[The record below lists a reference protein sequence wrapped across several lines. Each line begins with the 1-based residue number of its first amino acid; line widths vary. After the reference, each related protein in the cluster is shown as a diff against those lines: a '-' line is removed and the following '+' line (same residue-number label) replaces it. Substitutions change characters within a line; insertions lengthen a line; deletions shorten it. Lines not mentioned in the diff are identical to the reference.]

1 LEWEGS
7 ALSDVQVSADEG
19 RAIVATADAAASA
32 AHDTAVAARSSAE
45 VTIAAQDAASAAA
58 GVASRARYATA
69 TTVAAAAS
77 AAAEVAAEAAAAV
90 EADTVVQ
97 ASKVAAAAVAAL
109 ESIVADLPETVAPE
123 WARRVAAAVASTV
136 AAEVIAQTRL
146 ADDAASKVADAVAL
160 AAEGAALAALA
171 AASIVG
177 VAAQTAGDLAHEV
190 ADSSAEA
197 EAASSVAV
205 QSTARV
211 ADLAMRRANFLYKAP
226 LVVELERALDRDE
239 LRLHYQPMYSMRTG
253 AVVAVE
259 ALLRWQHPTRGM
271 LPPAEFLDV
280 AEGPQLII
288 PVGDWVLKTAVE
300 QASRWQRDLGDRAPR
315 MWVNISC
322 DQLGRGHLV
331 GVVERLLDEHRLAPS
346 NLGVEVTERQLARRL
361 DDVASDLSEL
371 RALGVPLAVDDF
383 GTGYAS
389 LDYLRRFVFDEIKI
403 DRSFVAGL
411 PDRINVAIIS
421 SMIALGDSL
430 GLSVIAEGVET
441 AEQHDQLKG
450 LGCGFTQGYL
460 LHRPATAEVVTTLL
474 DA

>member
-1 LEWEGS
+1 MRS
-7 ALSDVQVSADEG
+7 VSGDESH
-19 RAIVATADAAASA
+19 AIVATADAAASA
-32 AHDTAVAARSSAE
+32 ARDAAAAARSSAE
-45 VTIAAQDAASAAA
+45 VAVAMHGAATTAA

-90 EADTVVQ
+90 QAETVVQ
-97 ASKVAAAAVAAL
+97 ASAVAAAAVAAL
-109 ESIVADLPETVAPE
+109 ESIAADLPENVAPE

-177 VAAQTAGDLAHEV
+177 LAAQAAGDLAHEV

-197 EAASSVAV
+197 QAISNIAV

-211 ADLAMRRANFLYKAP
+211 ADLAMRRANFLHRAP
-226 LVVELERALDRDE
+226 LVVELHRALDRGE
-239 LRLHYQPMYSMRTG
+239 LRLHYQPMNSMRTD

-280 AEGPQLII
+280 AEGPQLIT
-288 PVGDWVLKTAVE
+288 PVGDWVLNTAAQ
-300 QASRWQRDLGDRAPR
+300 QASQWQRDLGDRAPR

-322 DQLGRGHLV
+322 DQLGRRHLV
-331 GVVERLLDEHRLAPS
+331 GVVERLLDGYRLPPGS
-346 NLGVEVTERQLARRL
+346 LGVEVTERQLARRL
-361 DDVASDLSEL
+361 DDVVSDLSGL

-421 SMIALGDSL
+421 SMITLGDSL
-430 GLSVIAEGVET
+430 GLSVVAEGVET
-441 AEQHDQLKG
+441 AEQHNQLRG
-450 LGCGFTQGYL
+450 LGCRFAQGYL
-460 LHRPATAEVVTTLL
+460 LHRPAAADVVTTLL